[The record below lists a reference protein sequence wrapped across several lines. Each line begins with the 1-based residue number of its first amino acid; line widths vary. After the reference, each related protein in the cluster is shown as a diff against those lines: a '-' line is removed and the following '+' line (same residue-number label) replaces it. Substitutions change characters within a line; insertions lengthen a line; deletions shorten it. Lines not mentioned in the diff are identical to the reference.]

1 MNRVIGDND
10 VVHTSQEA
18 SATPSSNADDLVA
31 FQQRFVDGGDES
43 VADLLLDPDFT
54 VDRAGLTSALGV
66 LAAIGEIAP
75 AQLQSAELSK
85 IEGLKQVAQVMRS
98 AFDEW
103 RHHDHTLIADGD
115 LVTGHWSVTAR
126 HSGEFFG
133 IPATGRAFTFTST
146 RAVG

>member
-10 VVHTSQEA
+10 VAHTSHEA
-18 SATPSSNADDLVA
+18 AATSGSNAEKFVA
-31 FQQRFVDGGDES
+31 FQQKFVDKGDEI

-54 VDRAGLTSALGV
+54 VDRAGLTSALGA

-75 AQLQSAELSK
+75 AQLQSDELSK
-85 IEGLKQVAQVMRS
+85 IEGLKQAAKVMRS

-115 LVTGHWSVTAR
+115 LVSGHWS
-126 HSGEFFG
+126 
-133 IPATGRAFTFTST
+133 
-146 RAVG
+146 